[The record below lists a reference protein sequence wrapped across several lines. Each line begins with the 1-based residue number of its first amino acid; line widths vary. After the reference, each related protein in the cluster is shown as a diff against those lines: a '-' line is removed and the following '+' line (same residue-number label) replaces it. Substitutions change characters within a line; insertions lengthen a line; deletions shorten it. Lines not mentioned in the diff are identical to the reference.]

1 MNNGKPVHIA
11 KIADLN
17 LSHRCYRYYAG
28 WADKIRG
35 STSPIQGS
43 FNLSTRREP
52 VGVVGQII
60 PWNFPLLMQAWKLGP
75 ALAAGC
81 TVVMKTAEQTPLSAL
96 RLAELIKDAG
106 FPDGV
111 VNIVS
116 GFGDIGAH
124 LARHSGVDKVAFTGS
139 TEVGYD
145 IMRNSHVNNLKRVTL
160 ELGGKSANIIT
171 KHADFNKAVSQA
183 SMSLFFNAGQCCIAG
198 SRTYVH
204 SSIYDRFVEA
214 SAKQASSIRLGHSLD
229 PNTDQGPLVSKDQMD
244 RVLSYIE
251 HGKKQARLVAGGTRK
266 GNKGW
271 YVTPTVFA
279 DVKDDHVIAKEEIF
293 GPVKSIFKFEDNE

>member
-1 MNNGKPVHIA
+1 
-11 KIADLN
+11 
-17 LSHRCYRYYAG
+17 
-28 WADKIRG
+28 
-35 STSPIQGS
+35 
-43 FNLSTRREP
+43 
-52 VGVVGQII
+52 
-60 PWNFPLLMQAWKLGP
+60 MQAWKLGP